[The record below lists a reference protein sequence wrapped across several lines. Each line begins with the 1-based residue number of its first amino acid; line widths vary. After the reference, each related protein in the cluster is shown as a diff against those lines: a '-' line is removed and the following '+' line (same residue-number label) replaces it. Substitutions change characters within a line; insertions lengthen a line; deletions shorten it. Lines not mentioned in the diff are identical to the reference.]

1 MKKGFSTLIATLLA
15 LTGIAQDSTY
25 NFPVANYN
33 PIKKESSDNNRQ
45 NLFFE
50 VRGAYSQTVK
60 KDHLNKV
67 AKLDDII
74 SGYPTNWL
82 TDYVSAEIQTKCN
95 GKIKSAKGP
104 NQILTADQKKLLN
117 STDLNSSLEIKVKY
131 RTKNSATDAMAIR
144 EMTFAVT
151 VVPDTEAEYF
161 GGRKEMDK
169 YINENVINKISL
181 NSTNENFQGKVS
193 FSVNEKGETIDAKII
208 TKSGDSEIDKLLI
221 ETINNMPKWKPAQ
234 NSNGIKVRQDFEFR
248 VGVSGC

>member
-1 MKKGFSTLIATLLA
+1 MKKGFSTLTATLLA

-104 NQILTADQKKLLN
+104 NQILTAEQKNILRN
-117 STDLNSSLEIKVKY
+117 TDLNSALEIKVKY
-131 RTKNSATDAMAIR
+131 RTKNSATAEMAIR
-144 EMTFAVT
+144 EMVFGVT
-151 VVPDTEAEYF
+151 VVPDIEAEYN
-161 GGRKEMDK
+161 GGQKEMNK
-169 YINENVINKISL
+169 YLNEKVINKISK
-181 NSTNENFQGKVS
+181 NSNIETFQGKVS
-193 FSVNEKGETIDAKII
+193 FSVNESGETIDAKI
-208 TKSGDSEIDKLLI
+208 TTTSGDSEIDKLLI
-221 ETINNMPKWKPAQ
+221 DTINNMPKWKPAQ
-234 NSNGIKVRQDFEFR
+234 NSNGKKVRQDFEFR

>member
-33 PIKKESSDNNRQ
+33 PVKNKSSDNNRQ

-67 AKLDDII
+67 TKLDDIV

-104 NQILTADQKKLLN
+104 NQILTAEQKNILSN
-117 STDLNSSLEIKVKY
+117 ADLNSALEIKVKY
-131 RTKNSATDAMAIR
+131 RVKNSATDKPAIR
-144 EMTFAVT
+144 EMVFAVT
-151 VVPDTEAEYF
+151 VVPEVAAEYN
-161 GGRKEMDK
+161 GGRKEMNK
-169 YINENVINKISL
+169 YINENVIDKLSK
-181 NSTNENFQGKVS
+181 NSTLDNFQGKVS
-193 FSVNEKGETIDAKII
+193 FTVNENGETIEAKIT
-208 TKSGDSEIDKLLI
+208 TKSGDAEIDKLLI
-221 ETINNMPKWKPAQ
+221 DTINNMPKWKPAQ
-234 NSNGIKVRQDFEFR
+234 NSNGKKVRQDFEFS
-248 VGVSGC
+248 VGTSGC

>member
-33 PIKKESSDNNRQ
+33 PIKNKSSDNNRQ

-50 VRGAYSQTVK
+50 VRGAYSHTVK
-60 KDHLNKV
+60 MDHLNKV

-104 NQILTADQKKLLN
+104 NQILTAEQKNILRN
-117 STDLNSSLEIKVKY
+117 TDLNSALEIKVKY
-131 RTKNSATDAMAIR
+131 RVKNSATDKPAIR
-144 EMTFAVT
+144 EMVFGVT
-151 VVPDTEAEYF
+151 VVPDIEAEYF

-169 YINENVINKISL
+169 YINENVINKISK
-181 NSTNENFQGKVS
+181 NSTIENFQGKVK
-193 FSVNEKGETIDAKII
+193 FFG
-208 TKSGDSEIDKLLI
+208 
-221 ETINNMPKWKPAQ
+221 Q
-234 NSNGIKVRQDFEFR
+234 
-248 VGVSGC
+248 